1 MEQVRISEAI
11 RFGEDFELDRESYTL
26 RHAGRVLKLERIP
39 MEILLFLVEQRGQLV
54 SRQQIVD
61 RVWGEKVFLDTDNS
75 INGAIRKIR
84 SVLKDDAEEP
94 RFIQTVTG
102 KGYRFMAPV
111 ETPEQPS
118 TETAAAKI
126 PDRNWGDKPARPKRL
141 LVLGIAIALI
151 AAVAVILD
159 LYLKRPRL
167 PGRSAAPAG
176 RVMLAV
182 LPFENLTGDAGQDYF
197 SDGFTEEMITQLGR
211 TDPAKIAVIA
221 RTSVMVYKRNPRPLD
236 EIGRKLGV
244 QYVIEGSV
252 RRDAGR
258 VRITAQLIQMKDQTH
273 VWAKEYDRDMKN
285 LLVLQGEIAQEIADE
300 TEFALS
306 GRPKA
311 KAGGRP
317 AASAST
323 TSYEAYD
330 LYLKGRYFWNKRT
343 GEDFERAAQYFQQA
357 IAKDPHYALAYAG
370 LADTYGLMS
379 TWTIAPRNEFMP
391 KARAAALQ
399 ALKIDE
405 TLAEA
410 HASLAL
416 VAENFDYDWKT
427 AEKEFRRAIDLDP
440 DYATGRQ
447 WYAEYLSW
455 QGRFDDAIAE
465 SERAQRLDPLSLI
478 IATDRATILYYSR
491 QYDRAIAECQA
502 VLSMDPRFGL
512 ARSFA
517 FYALVKEGK
526 FAEALEE
533 IEGGPSTVDSPADWA
548 EKAYLYG
555 QWGRT
560 AQAQHALVKF
570 VQLAPQM
577 RDRAQASIFAYIGA
591 GRKDQAMALLQK
603 AYSEHANIMTSLKVD
618 PRYDSLRDN
627 PRFQEL
633 LRSLRL
639 TQ

>member
-1 MEQVRISEAI
+1 MEPVRISEAI
-11 RFGEDFELDRESYTL
+11 RFGEDFELDAESYTL
-26 RHAGRVLKLERIP
+26 RRAGRALKLERIP
-39 MEILLFLVEQRGQLV
+39 MEILIFLVDQRGQLV
-54 SRQQIVD
+54 SRQQIVE
-61 RVWGEKVFLDTDNS
+61 RIWGEKVFLDTDNS

-111 ETPEQPS
+111 HPREPVS
-118 TETAAAKI
+118 TEPAVAKI
-126 PDRNWGDKPARPKRL
+126 PDRNLADKPARPKWL
-141 LVLGIAIALI
+141 LVVGVAIGLAAAL
-151 AAVAVILD
+151 AVALA
-159 LYLKRPRL
+159 LYLKRPVL
-167 PGRSAAPAG
+167 PAHGASPAG

-182 LPFENLTGDAGQDYF
+182 LPFENLTGDAGQDYL

-211 TDPAKIAVIA
+211 TDPSKMGVIA

-258 VRITAQLIQMKDQTH
+258 VRITAQLIQIKDQTH
-273 VWAKEYDRDMKN
+273 VWAKEYDRELRN

-300 TEFALS
+300 TEFAL
-306 GRPKA
+306 GGQPKA
-311 KAGGRP
+311 NGGHRP
-317 AASAST
+317 AASGGT

-343 GEDFERAAQYFQQA
+343 SEDFGRAAQYFQQA
-357 IAKDPHYALAYAG
+357 IVKDPHYARAYAG

-379 TWTIAPRNEFMP
+379 TWTMAPRNEFMP
-391 KARAAALQ
+391 KARAATLQ

-416 VAENFDYDWKT
+416 VAESFDYDWKT
-427 AEKEFRRAIDLDP
+427 AEKEFQRAIDLDP

-455 QGRFDDAIAE
+455 QGRFDDALAE
-465 SERAQRLDPLSLI
+465 SQRAQRIDPLSLI
-478 IATDRATILYYSR
+478 IATDRGTILYYSR
-491 QYDRAIAECQA
+491 QYDRAIAECRA
-502 VLSMDPRFGL
+502 VLSMDSRFDL
-512 ARSFA
+512 ARAFL

-526 FAEALEE
+526 FPEALEE
-533 IEGGPSTVDSPADWA
+533 IEGGQSTGDSAGGWA

-555 QWGRT
+555 QWGQT
-560 AQAQHALVKF
+560 AQAQHALAKF
-570 VQLAPQM
+570 EEFAPQL
-577 RDRAQASIFAYIGA
+577 RDRTQASIFAYIGA
-591 GRKDQAMALLQK
+591 GRKDQAIALLHE
-603 AYSEHANIMTSLKVD
+603 AYAEHSNIVTSLKVD
-618 PRYDSLRDN
+618 PRYDPLRDS

-633 LRSLRL
+633 MRALWL